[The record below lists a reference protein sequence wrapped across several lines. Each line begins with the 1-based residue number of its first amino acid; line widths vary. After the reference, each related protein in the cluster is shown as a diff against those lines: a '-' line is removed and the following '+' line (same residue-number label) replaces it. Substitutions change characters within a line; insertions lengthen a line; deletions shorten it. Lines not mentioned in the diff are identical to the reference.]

1 MTGRVA
7 GKIALVTGG
16 AKGLG
21 EADAR
26 VLAAEGAKVV
36 LTDLDEAA
44 GQAVADAIGGV
55 FKAQDVTDEARW
67 QEIIAE
73 IKDKFGALHV
83 LVNNAGIVLP
93 GTVESQTYAHY
104 KAQMAVSADATFLGS
119 KYAIPLMAQ
128 SGSGSII
135 NMASVACKLAY
146 SGIIGYAGAKG
157 AVEGMSRSI
166 AAHPLESGYKI
177 RCNSIHPGTID
188 TPMVQNFGQQAEEAG
203 INIPDRSTYR
213 TPHKL
218 AYLANRTTSPMW
230 WCFWHR
236 TSLCSSR
243 RRNLSLMAECPC
255 SPHPWFTSC
264 SRGKART
271 ATARH
276 KGRSGMS
283 CSRSLRLV

>member
-26 VLAAEGAKVV
+26 ALAAEGAKVV
-36 LTDLDEAA
+36 LTDLDEEA
-44 GQAVADAIGGV
+44 GQAVADDIGGV

-73 IKDKFGALHV
+73 IKDEFGALHV

-93 GTVESQTYAHY
+93 GTVESQTYEQY
-104 KAQMAVSADATFLGS
+104 RAQMAVSADATFLGS
-119 KYAIPLMAQ
+119 KYAIPLMAE

-135 NMASVACKLAY
+135 NMASVASKLAY

-157 AVEGMSRSI
+157 AVEGMSRAI
-166 AAHPLESGYKI
+166 AAHCLESGYKI

-203 INIPDRSTYR
+203 ITIPGQVDVPDPAQAGVLGHPHNIANVVVF
-213 TPHKL
+213 L
-218 AYLANRTTSPMW
+218 ASDESV
-230 WCFWHR
+230 FI
-236 TSLCSSR
+236 
-243 RRNLSLMAECPC
+243 
-255 SPHPWFTSC
+255 
-264 SRGKART
+264 T
-271 ATARH
+271 AQEFVVD
-276 KGRSGMS
+276 GGMS
-283 CSRSLRLV
+283 MLPAPLVHELQ